1 MSENP
6 VNPVKPK
13 ANDPYSKYLVNK
25 QEEVKKALQEKI
37 NNLIKSDQKKKI
49 SILEK
54 TITDSEG
61 KLDNLKKL
69 LNEYYFAKTNGDKE
83 KIEEKL
89 KAFKQELN
97 KISTE
102 YGNTNKDNKDTK
114 ESLETEEND
123 FGKELDILKQNMG
136 DNSKNPNIVLS
147 SFMNSNKE
155 LFTNLKLEKDI
166 NNFNI
171 NISKLIKEI
180 QGKGE

>member
-1 MSENP
+1 MSENPVNP

-83 KIEEKL
+83 KKQEKL
-89 KAFKQELN
+89 KAFKEELE
-97 KISTE
+97 KISKDYE
-102 YGNTNKDNKDTK
+102 NTNNG
-114 ESLETEEND
+114 N
-123 FGKELDILKQNMG
+123 
-136 DNSKNPNIVLS
+136 
-147 SFMNSNKE
+147 
-155 LFTNLKLEKDI
+155 
-166 NNFNI
+166 
-171 NISKLIKEI
+171 
-180 QGKGE
+180 